1 MSQVLLNIGNF
12 KITNI
17 FNLAFNK
24 LLNNYNKYLLKQSK
38 WVILKNEILIYIFLI
53 ILFNF

>member
-38 WVILKNEILIYIFLI
+38 WVILKNEILIYIF
-53 ILFNF
+53 